1 MTCEEMF
8 KSLISYGIFSNLDTM
23 LGVLDTIC
31 MLMFMICFF
40 GKKGHINR
48 KTLMPIFIF
57 IVFEVVYFGVCLE
70 HDYIVLRRSWNEVY
84 QDSIYTFLNNKTYL
98 IIGRVVYYIFV
109 AFTAKR
115 VFVKNWI
122 INGIEAVVLT
132 IAYTSYIMF
141 ETTYA
146 LAYFWGN
153 PREAVKTMR
162 TISTDFDQSKV
173 SFGIYCILSFLVIIL
188 IMMAAMYFGMIKK
201 QRAMYISIKYRLIFV
216 AWEALMIG
224 IHMMPFKEGLTD
236 AGHAQYIRYELG
248 IINPLFGLVIPF
260 IIVAVISR
268 RYAVE
273 KTLVQENYIYAE
285 LDYLNHYKKKQEE
298 TRMFRYDIINNLA
311 MLSSM
316 YDDKKYDEAGEYL
329 GSLLGEVSA
338 MSPKYVTGDEMLDC
352 IVGMKSTKMEESGI
366 HFSVDGIVDGGLGM
380 KPVDVCS
387 VFANAMDNAIEACEK
402 IPPDSDRWISL
413 SMKKTDK
420 FFSVKLCNTM
430 PEDEEKSMI
439 ALKLFEDERVTTKKD
454 KSLHGYGTQKMKATI
469 SKYDGIEKVETENG
483 VFKLS
488 ILIPRD

>member
-1 MTCEEMF
+1 
-8 KSLISYGIFSNLDTM
+8 
-23 LGVLDTIC
+23 
-31 MLMFMICFF
+31 
-40 GKKGHINR
+40 
-48 KTLMPIFIF
+48 
-57 IVFEVVYFGVCLE
+57 
-70 HDYIVLRRSWNEVY
+70 
-84 QDSIYTFLNNKTYL
+84 
-98 IIGRVVYYIFV
+98 
-109 AFTAKR
+109 
-115 VFVKNWI
+115 
-122 INGIEAVVLT
+122 
-132 IAYTSYIMF
+132 
-141 ETTYA
+141 
-146 LAYFWGN
+146 
-153 PREAVKTMR
+153 
-162 TISTDFDQSKV
+162 
-173 SFGIYCILSFLVIIL
+173 
-188 IMMAAMYFGMIKK
+188 
-201 QRAMYISIKYRLIFV
+201 
-216 AWEALMIG
+216 
-224 IHMMPFKEGLTD
+224 
-236 AGHAQYIRYELG
+236 
-248 IINPLFGLVIPF
+248 
-260 IIVAVISR
+260 
-268 RYAVE
+268 
-273 KTLVQENYIYAE
+273 
-285 LDYLNHYKKKQEE
+285 
-298 TRMFRYDIINNLA
+298 MFRYDIINNLA

-352 IVGMKSTKMEESGI
+352 IVGMKSTKMEEAGI

-439 ALKLFEDERVTTKKD
+439 ALKLFEDERVTTKRD